1 MKKHS
6 LAEQEN
12 QGQRRRKQNQRGK
25 TVPQYFFRI
34 FFIILSKTHGKEYGS
49 ADADER
55 GKGGQKGDDG
65 RAYAGPC
72 QGIGPGSRNITYINA
87 VNDAV
92 HNVDELSEHKR
103 DGYPEHQS
111 WYGIISKIIDMLLLC
126 FHSSPLV
133 DKLA

>member
-1 MKKHS
+1 MDPPMPMSVAK
-6 LAEQEN
+6 ED
-12 QGQRRRKQNQRGK
+12 RRVMMGAHTPAPAR
-25 TVPQYFFRI
+25 
-34 FFIILSKTHGKEYGS
+34 ES
-49 ADADER
+49 APA
-55 GKGGQKGDDG
+55 
-65 RAYAGPC
+65 AG
-72 QGIGPGSRNITYINA
+72 IITYINA